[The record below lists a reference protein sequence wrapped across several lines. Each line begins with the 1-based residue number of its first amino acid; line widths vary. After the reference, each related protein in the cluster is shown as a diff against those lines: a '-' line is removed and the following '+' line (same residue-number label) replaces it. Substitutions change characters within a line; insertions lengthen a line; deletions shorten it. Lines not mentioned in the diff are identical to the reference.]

1 MIYLKKLAIF
11 LFDLIDYF
19 IHQKNIIKALKKEKL
34 KIEIFFDIGAHKGKY
49 TDLLFEEYNIKKAYL
64 FEPQVKM
71 YNFIKEKYKD
81 NNFINVYNQGV
92 SNKTENVLFYINK
105 HNLTSSIKRLNPKNK
120 YLNLKSKLFSTNLD
134 GMIENNL
141 NIKTIKLEEFFL
153 ENNIL
158 NIDLIKI
165 DTEGHEYE
173 VLAGLEGKIKFIKA
187 FLIEFHDDETYLNY
201 SSNKIENILLKNNF
215 FLKKKIKFP
224 FTTWEDRLYLNNDI

>member
-1 MIYLKKLAIF
+1 M
-11 LFDLIDYF
+11 
-19 IHQKNIIKALKKEKL
+19 
-34 KIEIFFDIGAHKGKY
+34 
-49 TDLLFEEYNIKKAYL
+49 
-64 FEPQVKM
+64 
-71 YNFIKEKYKD
+71 KEKYKD

-105 HNLTSSIKRLNPKNK
+105 HDLTSSIKKLNPKNK
-120 YLNLKSKLFSTNLD
+120 YLNLKSKLFDTNLD

-158 NIDLIKI
+158 NVDLIKI

-173 VLAGLEGKIKFIKA
+173 VLAGLEKKIKFIKA
-187 FLIEFHDDETYLNY
+187 FLIEFHDDETYLDY
-201 SSNKIENILLKNNF
+201 SCSKIENILLKNNF
-215 FLKKKIKFP
+215 FLKKRIKFP

>member
-11 LFDLIDYF
+11 IFDLIDYY

-49 TDLLFEEYNIKKAYL
+49 TDLLFKEYNIKKAYL
-64 FEPQVKM
+64 FEPQAKM

-92 SNKTENVLFYINK
+92 SNKTESVLFYINK
-105 HNLTSSIKRLNPKNK
+105 HNLTSSIKKLNPKNK
-120 YLNLKSKLFSTNLD
+120 YLNLKSKLFNTNLD

-153 ENNIL
+153 ENNVFK
-158 NIDLIKI
+158 IDLIKI

-173 VLAGLEGKIKFIKA
+173 VLAGLEGKIKFVKA

>member
-1 MIYLKKLAIF
+1 MYL
-11 LFDLIDYF
+11 LIDYF

-81 NNFINVYNQGV
+81 NNFVNVYNQGL

-224 FTTWEDRLYLNNDI
+224 FTTWEDRLYLNNGV

>member
-1 MIYLKKLAIF
+1 MIYLKKLIIF

-224 FTTWEDRLYLNNDI
+224 FTTWEDRLYLNNGV

>member
-11 LFDLIDYF
+11 LFDLIDYY

-224 FTTWEDRLYLNNDI
+224 FTTWEDRLYLNNGV

>member
-64 FEPQVKM
+64 LEPQVKM

-187 FLIEFHDDETYLNY
+187 FLIEFHDDKTYLNY

-224 FTTWEDRLYLNNDI
+224 FTTWEDRLYLNNGV

>member
-11 LFDLIDYF
+11 IFDLIDYY

-49 TDLLFEEYNIKKAYL
+49 TDLLFKEYNIKKAYL

-81 NNFINVYNQGV
+81 NNFVNVYNQGL

-224 FTTWEDRLYLNNDI
+224 FTTWEDRLYLNNGV

>member
-1 MIYLKKLAIF
+1 MTYLKNLAI
-11 LFDLIDYF
+11 LIFDLIDHY

-34 KIEIFFDIGAHKGKY
+34 KVEIFFDIGAHKGKY
-49 TDLLFEEYNIKKAYL
+49 TDLILKEYNIKKAYL

-71 YNFIKEKYKD
+71 FNFIKEKYKD
-81 NNFINVYNQGV
+81 KNFINVNSQGV
-92 SNKTENVLFYINK
+92 SNKTESVSFYINK
-105 HNLTSSIKRLNPKNK
+105 HNLTSSIKKLNPNNK
-120 YLNLKSKLFSTNLD
+120 YLNLKSKLFNTSLD

-141 NIKTIKLEEFFL
+141 DIKTIKLNEFFL

-158 NIDLIKI
+158 NVDLIKI

-173 VLAGLEGKIKFIKA
+173 VLAGLEGKIKYIKA
-187 FLIEFHDDETYLNY
+187 FLIEFHDNHTYLNY
-201 SSNKIENILLKNNF
+201 SSNKIENSLLKNNF

>member
-224 FTTWEDRLYLNNDI
+224 FTTWEDRLYLNNGV

>member
-1 MIYLKKLAIF
+1 MIYLKNLAI
-11 LFDLIDYF
+11 LIFDLIDHY

-34 KIEIFFDIGAHKGKY
+34 KVEIFFDIGAHKGKY
-49 TDLLFEEYNIKKAYL
+49 TDLILKEYNIKKAYL

-71 YNFIKEKYKD
+71 FNFIKEKYKD
-81 NNFINVYNQGV
+81 KNFINVNSQGV
-92 SNKTENVLFYINK
+92 SNKTESVSFYINK
-105 HNLTSSIKRLNPKNK
+105 HNLTSSLKKLNPKNK
-120 YLNLKSKLFSTNLD
+120 YLNLKSKLFNTSLD

-141 NIKTIKLEEFFL
+141 DIKTIKLNEFFL

-158 NIDLIKI
+158 NVDLIKI

-187 FLIEFHDDETYLNY
+187 FLIEFHDDHTYLNY

>member
-11 LFDLIDYF
+11 LFDLIDYY

-201 SSNKIENILLKNNF
+201 SSNKIEKILLKNNF

-224 FTTWEDRLYLNNDI
+224 FTTWEDRLYLNNGV

>member
-49 TDLLFEEYNIKKAYL
+49 TDLLFKEYNIKKAYL

-224 FTTWEDRLYLNNDI
+224 FTTWEDRLYLNNGV

>member
-1 MIYLKKLAIF
+1 MIYLKNLAI
-11 LFDLIDYF
+11 LIFDLIDHY
-19 IHQKNIIKALKKEKL
+19 IHQKNIIKALKKERL
-34 KIEIFFDIGAHKGKY
+34 KVEIFFDIGAHKGKY
-49 TDLLFEEYNIKKAYL
+49 TDLILKEYNIKKAYL

-71 YNFIKEKYKD
+71 FNFIKEKYKD
-81 NNFINVYNQGV
+81 KNFINVNSQGV
-92 SNKTENVLFYINK
+92 SNKTESVSFYINK
-105 HNLTSSIKRLNPKNK
+105 HNLTSSLKKLNPKNK
-120 YLNLKSKLFSTNLD
+120 YLNLKSKLFNTSLD

-141 NIKTIKLEEFFL
+141 DIKTIKLSDFFL

-158 NIDLIKI
+158 NVDLIKI

-173 VLAGLEGKIKFIKA
+173 VLAGLEGRIKFIRA
-187 FLIEFHDDETYLNY
+187 FLIEFHNDHTYLNY

>member
-11 LFDLIDYF
+11 IFDLIDYF

-34 KIEIFFDIGAHKGKY
+34 KVEIFFDIGAHKGKY
-49 TDLLFEEYNIKKAYL
+49 ADLLLREYNIKKAYL

-71 YNFIKEKYKD
+71 FNFMKEKYKD

-105 HNLTSSIKRLNPKNK
+105 HDLTSSIKKLNPKNK
-120 YLNLKSKLFSTNLD
+120 YLNLKSKLFDTNLD

-158 NIDLIKI
+158 NVDLIKI

-173 VLAGLEGKIKFIKA
+173 VLAGLEKKIKFIKA
-187 FLIEFHDDETYLNY
+187 FLIEFHDDETYLDY
-201 SSNKIENILLKNNF
+201 SCSKIENILLKNNF
-215 FLKKKIKFP
+215 FLKKRIKFP

>member
-1 MIYLKKLAIF
+1 MTYLKNLAI
-11 LFDLIDYF
+11 LIFDLIDHY
-19 IHQKNIIKALKKEKL
+19 IHQKNIIKDLKKEKI

-49 TDLLFEEYNIKKAYL
+49 TDLILKEYNIKKAYL

-71 YNFIKEKYKD
+71 FNFIKEKYKD
-81 NNFINVYNQGV
+81 KNFINVNSQGI

-105 HNLTSSIKRLNPKNK
+105 HDLTSSIKKLNPKNK

-134 GMIENNL
+134 GMIEKNL

-153 ENNIL
+153 ENNIFKK
-158 NIDLIKI
+158 DLIKI

-187 FLIEFHDDETYLNY
+187 FLIEFHDDHTYLNY

>member
-11 LFDLIDYF
+11 IFDLIDYY

-49 TDLLFEEYNIKKAYL
+49 TDLLFKEYNIKKAYL

-141 NIKTIKLEEFFL
+141 NIKNIKLNEFFL

-158 NIDLIKI
+158 NVDLIKI

-187 FLIEFHDDETYLNY
+187 FLIEFHDDHTYLNY

-224 FTTWEDRLYLNNDI
+224 FTTWEDRLYLKNDI

>member
-1 MIYLKKLAIF
+1 MVYLKKLAIF
-11 LFDLIDYF
+11 IFDLIDYY
-19 IHQKNIIKALKKEKL
+19 IHQKNIIKALKKESL
-34 KIEIFFDIGAHKGKY
+34 KVEIFFDIGAHEGKY
-49 TDLLFEEYNIKKAYL
+49 TDLLLKEYNIKKAYL

-71 YNFIKEKYKD
+71 FNFINEKYKD
-81 NNFINVYNQGV
+81 NNSINVYNQGI

-105 HNLTSSIKRLNPKNK
+105 HNLTSSIKKLNPKNK

-134 GMIENNL
+134 GMIEKNL

-153 ENNIL
+153 ENNIFK
-158 NIDLIKI
+158 IDLIKI

-173 VLAGLEGKIKFIKA
+173 VLTGLGGKMKFIKA
-187 FLIEFHDDETYLNY
+187 FLIEFHDDQTYLNY

>member
-1 MIYLKKLAIF
+1 MIYLKNLAI
-11 LFDLIDYF
+11 LIFDLIDHY

-34 KIEIFFDIGAHKGKY
+34 KVEIFFDIGAHKGKY
-49 TDLLFEEYNIKKAYL
+49 TDLILKEYNIKKAYL

-71 YNFIKEKYKD
+71 FNFIKEKYKD
-81 NNFINVYNQGV
+81 KNFINVNSQGV
-92 SNKTENVLFYINK
+92 SNKTESVSFYINK
-105 HNLTSSIKRLNPKNK
+105 HNLTSSLKKLNPKNK
-120 YLNLKSKLFSTNLD
+120 YLNLKSKLFNTSLD

-141 NIKTIKLEEFFL
+141 DIKTIKLNEFFL

-158 NIDLIKI
+158 NVDLIKI

-187 FLIEFHDDETYLNY
+187 FLIEFHDDHTYLNY

-224 FTTWEDRLYLNNDI
+224 VTTWEDRLYLNNDI

>member
-1 MIYLKKLAIF
+1 MTYLKNLAI
-11 LFDLIDYF
+11 LIFDLIDHY

-34 KIEIFFDIGAHKGKY
+34 KVEIFFDIGAHKGKY
-49 TDLLFEEYNIKKAYL
+49 TDLILKEYNIKKAYL

-71 YNFIKEKYKD
+71 FNFIKEKYKD
-81 NNFINVYNQGV
+81 KNFINVNSQGV
-92 SNKTENVLFYINK
+92 SNKTESVSFYINK
-105 HNLTSSIKRLNPKNK
+105 HNLTSSLKKLNPKNK
-120 YLNLKSKLFSTNLD
+120 YLNLKSKLFNTSLD

-141 NIKTIKLEEFFL
+141 DIKTIKLNEFFL

-158 NIDLIKI
+158 NVDLIKI

-187 FLIEFHDDETYLNY
+187 FLIEFHDDHTYLNY

-215 FLKKKIKFP
+215 F
-224 FTTWEDRLYLNNDI
+224 

>member
-1 MIYLKKLAIF
+1 MTYLKNLAI
-11 LFDLIDYF
+11 LIFDLIDHY

-49 TDLLFEEYNIKKAYL
+49 TDLILKEYNIKKAYL

-71 YNFIKEKYKD
+71 FNFIKEKYKD
-81 NNFINVYNQGV
+81 KNFINVNSQGV
-92 SNKTENVLFYINK
+92 SNKTESVSFYINK
-105 HNLTSSIKRLNPKNK
+105 HNLTSSLKKLNPKNK
-120 YLNLKSKLFSTNLD
+120 YLNLKSKLFNTSLD

-141 NIKTIKLEEFFL
+141 DIKTIKLNEFFL

-158 NIDLIKI
+158 NVDLIKI

-187 FLIEFHDDETYLNY
+187 FLIEFHDDHTYLNY

>member
-1 MIYLKKLAIF
+1 MTYLKNLAI
-11 LFDLIDYF
+11 LIFDLIDHY

-34 KIEIFFDIGAHKGKY
+34 KVEIFFDIGAHKGKY
-49 TDLLFEEYNIKKAYL
+49 TDLILKEYNIKKAYL

-71 YNFIKEKYKD
+71 FNFIKEKYKD
-81 NNFINVYNQGV
+81 KNFINVNSQGV
-92 SNKTENVLFYINK
+92 SNKTESVSFYINK
-105 HNLTSSIKRLNPKNK
+105 HNLTSSLKKLNPKNK
-120 YLNLKSKLFSTNLD
+120 YLNLKSKLFNTSLD

-141 NIKTIKLEEFFL
+141 DIKTIKLSEFFL

-158 NIDLIKI
+158 NVDLIKI

-187 FLIEFHDDETYLNY
+187 FLIEFHDDHTYLNY

>member
-71 YNFIKEKYKD
+71 YNFIIEKYKD

-224 FTTWEDRLYLNNDI
+224 FTTWEDRLYLNNGV

>member
-11 LFDLIDYF
+11 IFDLIDYY

-224 FTTWEDRLYLNNDI
+224 FTTWEDRLYLNNGV

>member
-81 NNFINVYNQGV
+81 NNFVNVYNQGL

-224 FTTWEDRLYLNNDI
+224 FTTWEDRLYLNNGV

>member
-1 MIYLKKLAIF
+1 MIYLKNLAI
-11 LFDLIDYF
+11 LIFDLIDHY

-34 KIEIFFDIGAHKGKY
+34 KVEIFFDIGAHKGKY
-49 TDLLFEEYNIKKAYL
+49 TDLILKEYNIKKAYL

-71 YNFIKEKYKD
+71 FNFIKEKYKD
-81 NNFINVYNQGV
+81 KNFINVNSQGV
-92 SNKTENVLFYINK
+92 SNKTESVSFYINK
-105 HNLTSSIKRLNPKNK
+105 HNLTSSLKKLNPKNK
-120 YLNLKSKLFSTNLD
+120 YLNLKSKLFNTSLD

-141 NIKTIKLEEFFL
+141 DIKTIKLSDFFL

-158 NIDLIKI
+158 NVDLIKI

-187 FLIEFHDDETYLNY
+187 FLIEFHDDHTYLNY

>member
-1 MIYLKKLAIF
+1 MIYLKNLAI
-11 LFDLIDYF
+11 LIFDLIDHY

-49 TDLLFEEYNIKKAYL
+49 TDLILKEYNIKKAYL

-71 YNFIKEKYKD
+71 FNFIKEKYKD
-81 NNFINVYNQGV
+81 KNFINVNSQGV
-92 SNKTENVLFYINK
+92 SNKTESVSFYINK
-105 HNLTSSIKRLNPKNK
+105 HNLTSSLKKLNPKNK
-120 YLNLKSKLFSTNLD
+120 YLNLKSKLFNTSLD

-141 NIKTIKLEEFFL
+141 DIKTIKLNEFFL

-158 NIDLIKI
+158 NVDLIKI

-187 FLIEFHDDETYLNY
+187 FLIEFHDDHTYLNY

>member
-1 MIYLKKLAIF
+1 MIYLKNLAI
-11 LFDLIDYF
+11 LIFDLIDHY
-19 IHQKNIIKALKKEKL
+19 IHQKNIIKALKKERL
-34 KIEIFFDIGAHKGKY
+34 KVEIFFDIGAHKGKY
-49 TDLLFEEYNIKKAYL
+49 TDLILKEYNIKKAYL

-71 YNFIKEKYKD
+71 FNFIKEKYKD
-81 NNFINVYNQGV
+81 KNFINVNSQGV
-92 SNKTENVLFYINK
+92 SNKTESVSFYINK
-105 HNLTSSIKRLNPKNK
+105 HNLTSSLKKLNPKNK
-120 YLNLKSKLFSTNLD
+120 YLNLKSKLFNTSLD

-141 NIKTIKLEEFFL
+141 DIKTIKLNEFFL

-158 NIDLIKI
+158 NVDLIKI

-173 VLAGLEGKIKFIKA
+173 VLAGLEGRIKFIRA
-187 FLIEFHDDETYLNY
+187 FLIEFHNDHTYLNY

>member
-11 LFDLIDYF
+11 IFDLIDYY

-49 TDLLFEEYNIKKAYL
+49 TDLLFKEYNIKKAYL

-81 NNFINVYNQGV
+81 NNFVNVYNQGL

>member
-1 MIYLKKLAIF
+1 MTYLKNLAI
-11 LFDLIDYF
+11 LIFDLIDHY

-49 TDLLFEEYNIKKAYL
+49 TDLILKEYNIKKAYL

-71 YNFIKEKYKD
+71 FNFIKEKYKD
-81 NNFINVYNQGV
+81 KNFINVNSQGV
-92 SNKTENVLFYINK
+92 SNKTESVSFYINK
-105 HNLTSSIKRLNPKNK
+105 HNLTSSLKKLNPKNK
-120 YLNLKSKLFSTNLD
+120 YLNLKSKLFNTSLD

-141 NIKTIKLEEFFL
+141 DIKTIKLNEFFL

-158 NIDLIKI
+158 NVDLIKI

-173 VLAGLEGKIKFIKA
+173 VLAGLEGRIKFIRA
-187 FLIEFHDDETYLNY
+187 FLIEFHNDHTYLNY

>member
-1 MIYLKKLAIF
+1 MTYLKNLAI
-11 LFDLIDYF
+11 LIFDLIDHY

-49 TDLLFEEYNIKKAYL
+49 TDLILKEYNIKKAYL

-71 YNFIKEKYKD
+71 FNFIKEKYKD
-81 NNFINVYNQGV
+81 KNFINVNSQGV
-92 SNKTENVLFYINK
+92 SNKTENVSFYINK
-105 HNLTSSIKRLNPKNK
+105 HNLTSSLKKLNPKNK
-120 YLNLKSKLFSTNLD
+120 YLNLKSKLFNTSLD

-141 NIKTIKLEEFFL
+141 DIKTIKLNEFFL

-158 NIDLIKI
+158 NVDLIKI

-187 FLIEFHDDETYLNY
+187 FLIEFHDDHTYLNY